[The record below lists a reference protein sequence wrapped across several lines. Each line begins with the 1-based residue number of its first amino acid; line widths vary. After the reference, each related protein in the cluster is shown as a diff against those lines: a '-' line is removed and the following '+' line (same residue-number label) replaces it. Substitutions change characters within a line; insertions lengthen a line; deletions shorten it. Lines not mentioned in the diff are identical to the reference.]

1 MEKQSFLIYSAFFKP
16 LSKLSDVRL
25 GKLFRAVFMHL
36 SGESVDFGDDLQT
49 SIAFDFVLN
58 QIELDAAKYASKV
71 QRNSIRKGRRGN
83 PNFKKGNPNPY
94 YDVEPGDGKKV
105 GRDNCEDNCERHNCA
120 DDRNNVGIMSIIEDN
135 SERDAEIIG
144 IIENR
149 GVSSDFCEIKD
160 NSIYNDNDNDNGNEN
175 DNDNENENEN
185 EKEKDNI
192 KIKKLIYDVEE
203 EEVNKKKNSFHHHRL
218 EVGEDFLVK
227 YFRDKEFIAT
237 LTAQTECDAKV
248 TATGFVDSSE
258 KSVSREERMRVPEIK
273 FEKCRELRKPP

>member
-1 MEKQSFLIYSAFFKP
+1 MEKQSFLIYSAFYKP

-49 SIAFDFVLN
+49 AIAFDFVLN

-71 QRNSIRKGRRGN
+71 QRNSVRKGRRGN

-94 YDVEPGDGKKV
+94 YEDRSSIGKVVDK
-105 GRDNCEDNCERHNCA
+105 DNCGDNSERHNCA
-120 DDRNNVGIMSIIEDN
+120 ADRNNVGIMSIIEDN

-160 NSIYNDNDNDNGNEN
+160 NSIYNDNGNDN
-175 DNDNENENEN
+175 
-185 EKEKDNI
+185 EKDNI
-192 KIKKLIYDVEE
+192 KIKKLIYDVDDDDEKE
-203 EEVNKKKNSFHHHRL
+203 KEKKK
-218 EVGEDFLVK
+218 DFVVVADIGFVEEF
-227 YFRDKEFIAT
+227 FRDKDFVAT
-237 LTAQTECDAKV
+237 LTAQTMCDAKSIV
-248 TATGFVDSSE
+248 DGTVDSSE
-258 KSVSREERMRVPEIK
+258 KSVSREERMRVAEIK